1 VVLVPSALE
10 DKAMAENERVNGKG
24 GDSQIILLR
33 VAAFTI
39 FLIGLTGLHNTIFI
53 VETPIPKAKR
63 SGIGKLNNPAKR
75 RV

>member
-1 VVLVPSALE
+1 MDFHRRIREAYLSIF
-10 DKAMAENERVNGKG
+10 KNEPDRFRLI
-24 GDSQIILLR
+24 D
-33 VAAFTI
+33 AARDVDTI
-39 FLIGLTGLHNTIFI
+39 QEEVRRHINDFI